1 MAKCLECGGKT
12 KPKAKFCSNKCSNAY
27 NGRLRQAAGI
37 FDPKF
42 VKRFWAKVRTQRD
55 GCWLWTGAKGRGGH
69 GHIYTGSE
77 YVTASRISFHYA
89 YGFEPGTRFVLHRC
103 TTNSCVRPDHLYLG
117 DMADKARDLMSKGLY
132 HVPGP
137 YLGED
142 NPRAKLT
149 ESDVRAIRANYAR
162 SAHSA
167 TPDTYSSLAEQY
179 GVCSGV
185 IGSVIRRK
193 SWKHV
198 K

>member
-42 VKRFWAKVRTQRD
+42 VKRFWAKVRMQRD

-89 YGFEPGTRFVLHRC
+89 YGFEPGTRFVLHHC
-103 TTNSCVRPDHLYLG
+103 TDTSCVRPDHLYLG
-117 DMADKARDLMSKGLY
+117 DMADKMRDMRSKGLWRLPRPLY
-132 HVPGP
+132 
-137 YLGED
+137 GED
-142 NPRAKLT
+142 NPGAKLT
-149 ESDVRAIRANYAR
+149 ESDVRAIRAKYAR
-162 SAHSA
+162 GAKSAC
-167 TPDTYSSLAEQY
+167 PDTYGSLAEEY
-179 GVCSGV
+179 GVSKSTVGQLV
-185 IGSVIRRK
+185 RRT
-193 SWKHV
+193 SWKHL